1 MKMRIL
7 GDCACRTCGLES
19 MVTEHS
25 GLVVFNVGMNLG
37 MMCLEHV
44 TRNHVSQNTLKAYRS
59 AKLYL

>member
-1 MKMRIL
+1 MRIF

-25 GLVVFNVGMNLG
+25 GLLVFNVDLDLG
-37 MMCLEHV
+37 MICLEHV
-44 TRNHVSQNTLKAYRS
+44 MRNHASQKSLKAYCLT